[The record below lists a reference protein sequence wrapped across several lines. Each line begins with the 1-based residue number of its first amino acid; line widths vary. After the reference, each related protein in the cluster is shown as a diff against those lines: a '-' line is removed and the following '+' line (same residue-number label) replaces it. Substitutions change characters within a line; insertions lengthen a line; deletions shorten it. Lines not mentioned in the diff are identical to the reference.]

1 MSEQRDTSSL
11 KASAP
16 DITKEQIYATGTRA
30 QVAARFVVASEFGGI
45 PVRMYLSGDCD
56 HAPIVR
62 GVAAFAEEVYALIDS
77 LPADVVNGTT
87 AEAVAA
93 LRARMEPMGAPDHV

>member
-1 MSEQRDTSSL
+1 MTEQRDTSSL

-62 GVAAFAEEVYALIDS
+62 GVAAFAEEVYALLDAIENNDS
-77 LPADVVNGTT
+77 AAQVEI
-87 AEAVAA
+87 EAK